1 MYSMGIPDHSILDLI
16 HKVGSWI
23 YWGSGDLDSC
33 SSEYKMAKICCD
45 CMMPVVESSS
55 SNHCQRCGRILCE
68 NCVQS
73 NGCIGV
79 VSSGNSI
86 LDGSSEAGAVTNYC
100 KFCSH
105 ISNKEKVGKKFIE
118 KVYPSDSPRQSPEP
132 PSPCSTGRCD
142 ECCHPD
148 SARSIIHYSP
158 SR

>member
-1 MYSMGIPDHSILDLI
+1 MGIPDSSILDLI

-33 SSEYKMAKICCD
+33 SGEYKMAKICCD
-45 CMMPVVESSS
+45 CMMPLAESCIRYL
-55 SNHCQRCGRILCE
+55 CQRCGRMLCE

-79 VSSGNSI
+79 VSSGNLI
-86 LDGSSEAGAVTNYC
+86 TDGPSEAGALTNYC

-105 ISNKEKVGKKFIE
+105 IGNREKVGKKFME

-142 ECCHPD
+142 DCCHPD